1 MKNRKNKP
9 GQFAGAWKMDEK
21 ELLKIKNDLKEGWK
35 KWELI

>member
-9 GQFAGAWKMDEK
+9 SQFGGWKMDEK

-35 KWELI
+35 KWEL